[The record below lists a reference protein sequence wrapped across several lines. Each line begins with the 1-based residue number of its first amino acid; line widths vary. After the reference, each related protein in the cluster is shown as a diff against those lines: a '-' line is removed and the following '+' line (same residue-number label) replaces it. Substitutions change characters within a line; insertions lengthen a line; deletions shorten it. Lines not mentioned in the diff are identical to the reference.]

1 VGDLA
6 TIDVQQ
12 KQLEQS
18 LKAASNKIDLYQQQ
32 MNEKEAELRQLR
44 AATQADDDD
53 GGGGLAGGSSEVR
66 ENAFPAPLVYQNG
79 SFWQDRLGTNIG
91 KVCFS
96 QDDAD
101 DDLPFDA
108 KHLLNVLFQKP
119 GQMHAVLC
127 RPTSYA
133 TTT

>member
-1 VGDLA
+1 MFLQLKVGDLA

-32 MNEKEAELRQLR
+32 MDEKEAELRQLR

-66 ENAFPAPLVYQNG
+66 ENAFPAPLVYQN
-79 SFWQDRLGTNIG
+79 
-91 KVCFS
+91 
-96 QDDAD
+96 
-101 DDLPFDA
+101 
-108 KHLLNVLFQKP
+108 
-119 GQMHAVLC
+119 
-127 RPTSYA
+127 
-133 TTT
+133 